1 MEIHRGPMIPS
12 AAKKDVIVINGPRIS
27 KLFLTNV
34 PTFPIKKI
42 NLVVQ
47 M

>member
-1 MEIHRGPMIPS
+1 MEIHRGHMIPS
-12 AAKKDVIVINGPRIS
+12 ATKKDVIVINGPRS
-27 KLFLTNV
+27 KLFLSNV
-34 PTFPIKKI
+34 PTFPIEKI